1 MKRQLQGIALIL
13 IGLQLTIVSLI
24 DPWIP
29 VIGDPGRVA
38 IPVLAAAASAAGLIL
53 CFRSGSGK

>member
-13 IGLQLTIVSLI
+13 FGIFLLILGGII

-29 VIGDPGRVA
+29 IVGDAGRVLVW
-38 IPVLAAAASAAGLIL
+38 ILTGVSEAAGLIL
-53 CFRSGSGK
+53 ALRGEK

>member
-13 IGLQLTIVSLI
+13 FGIFLLILGGVI

-29 VIGDPGRVA
+29 IVGDLGRA
-38 IPVLAAAASAAGLIL
+38 PIWALTIASEIAGLIL
-53 CFRSGSGK
+53 ALRGEK